1 MSQAMDGTQSE
12 FIFFSELPGRSRG
25 FISVVSD
32 FICVPKR
39 IHMGNIDA
47 VEKYI

>member
-1 MSQAMDGTQSE
+1 MSQAMDGTRSD
-12 FIFFSELPGRSRG
+12 FVFSELPGRSRG